1 MITSTKQWVLLCA
14 CILSTMAA
22 HRGSAQSFTKD
33 PFIIKIDTRGAF
45 SSITGNPDETELQPL
60 LWTTNTNSDD
70 KTVGIDW
77 ENDGTID
84 TTFETTGLTPAVGH
98 QYDTA
103 GVYEIALYGD
113 GLVFFAIVDAS
124 NQLMSVED
132 WGEITWGK
140 GPVFKNAYHLTSIDL
155 VNTPTFITDSQSEFS
170 CREMFLNCISL
181 QIDSLNHWDMS
192 EVTNTSDMFRG
203 SSFNGAIGDWDVSKV
218 ERMGGM
224 FRGTTAF
231 NQDISNWDVSSV
243 TDMLYMFQ
251 FAKAFNQDIG
261 SWNVSNVTNM
271 SGMFQGT
278 EAFNQDIGSWNVSNV
293 TDISSMFKDAKL
305 FNQDIGSWDVSKV
318 TNMISVFENAAAFNQ
333 DISSWDVSKVTLM
346 PFMFSGAKLFNQ
358 DLSNWDV
365 SKVTDIGFMFNKAEA
380 FNQDISN
387 WDVSSVEKMSSMFK
401 EAKAFNQ
408 DIGSWDVSS
417 VKTMEA
423 LFKDA
428 EAFNQNIGNWDI
440 SSVTNMASMLSNCD
454 SMSTANYDSTLIGWA
469 SLQMVPQ
476 NITLG
481 ADGQTYCES
490 KDTRQTLIEQHN
502 WTFSGDSDGCPPTF
516 DSSPMVIK
524 IDTRGTSQS
533 IAGNSSDASIEGI
546 TFDRKP
552 NSDPAY
558 VGVDWENDGE
568 IDEFFYSSSSSSF
581 DGFLAHEYEMPGVYE
596 IALYAD
602 VSAQFYIEDCKYELL
617 SVEQWGSFPLSTAEV
632 MFKDAKHLLSVDEG
646 NAPVLDSVGS
656 MEQMF
661 IGCASLE
668 VSSLNGWDVSN
679 ITNMKDM
686 FKGAAA
692 FNGDVSQWDVSSV
705 TNMEGMFDGA
715 NVFNQ
720 AIGSWDVSSVTN
732 MRGMFDDAESF
743 NQDIGSWDV
752 SSVTT
757 METMFFDA
765 SVFNQ
770 DIGSWDVSSVTRMDN
785 MFNDAES
792 FNQDIGSWDVSSVT
806 NMRSMFD
813 GAESFNQDIGSW
825 DVSSVTFM
833 GSMFSS
839 CYEFNQDIGSWDV
852 SSVIFMDGMFSN
864 CSEFNQD
871 IGSWDVSSVTGM
883 SGMFSYS
890 SFNQDIS
897 SWDVSSV
904 TDMSYMFRDAYAF
917 NQPLNSWDVSHVTN
931 MSHMFASNPF
941 YGNYVF
947 NQDIGSWDVSSVTK
961 MDNMFNDAESFNQ
974 DISSWDVS
982 SVTDM
987 AQVFL
992 NCENF
997 NQNLGSWE
1005 VSNVESMSGMFSGT
1019 SMSTANYD
1027 STLIG
1032 WASLPTLQQ
1041 NVTLGADSLTY
1052 CASEDAR
1059 QTLTSQYSWSFV
1071 GDSELCAIP
1080 PDAICKD
1087 FTVDI
1092 SPQCDPYLPDPEVF
1106 NDNSTD
1112 PNPGQ
1117 AETFTFSLLEGTA
1130 TFDLGDHDVNLIVT
1144 DIDGLSDTC
1153 QATLH
1158 VVDSML
1164 IPEPYSE
1171 LDLGNQGANGSS
1183 YSFDA
1188 CITREYSISTGAALS
1203 DGATSDN
1210 MATITR
1216 ELCGS
1221 GAYIAAQ
1228 ISSVEGGYAGVFLRT
1243 GTEANDAVA
1252 GIFKGSGSIH
1262 QTLTRSMDNALGN
1275 LSFVIPNNPSNT
1287 GWVAILRDGDYLR
1300 FYNSSN
1306 GRNWQK
1312 IGSPAYLPGDCVQA
1326 GIAVYG
1332 LTAPA
1337 DVSAVVSKIKAG
1349 ENYGAGLSDGS
1360 APVFA
1365 SPQQDHAPKAILVPN
1380 PATHQV
1386 QLQLPQ
1392 PLNTPADISVTN
1404 QLGQPLLRQ
1413 QAPAGAITI
1422 DLNLDQLP
1430 AGLYYVNLNTGHR
1443 IINLPMVKQ

>member
-1 MITSTKQWVLLCA
+1 MITSTKQWALLCV

-84 TTFETTGLTPAVGH
+84 TTFETSSQTPAVGH

-155 VNTPTFITDSQSEFS
+155 VNTPTFITNSQSEFS

-203 SSFNGAIGDWDVSKV
+203 SSFNGAIEDWDVSKV
-218 ERMGGM
+218 ESMSGM
-224 FRGTTAF
+224 FRATTAF

-243 TDMLYMFQ
+243 TDMAFMFQ

-261 SWNVSNVTNM
+261 SWNVSNVNSM
-271 SGMFQGT
+271 VGMFQGT
-278 EAFNQDIGSWNVSNV
+278 EAFNQDIGSWDVSNI
-293 TDISSMFKDAKL
+293 TNMSGMFKDASV
-305 FNQDIGSWDVSKV
+305 FNQDIGSWDVSNV

-469 SLQMVPQ
+469 SLSMIPQ
-476 NITLG
+476 DITLG

-490 KDTRQTLIEQHN
+490 KDTRQTLIEEHG
-502 WTFSGDSDGCPPTF
+502 WSFSGDTDGCPPTF
-516 DSSPMVIK
+516 DGTPLVIK

-533 IAGNSSDASIEGI
+533 ITGNSSDASIEPI
-546 TFDRKP
+546 FFDRKP
-552 NSDPAY
+552 NSAPAY

-568 IDEFFYSSSSSSF
+568 VDEFFYSSSSSSF
-581 DGFLAHEYEMPGVYE
+581 DGFLDHEYETPGVYE

-602 VSAQFYIEDCKYELL
+602 VSAEFYIEDCKYELL

-632 MFKDAKHLLSVDEG
+632 MFKDAKHLLSVDEDT
-646 NAPVLDSVGS
+646 APILDSVVS
-656 MEQMF
+656 MQEMF
-661 IGCASLE
+661 IGCTSLE

-679 ITNMKDM
+679 ITNMKEM
-686 FKGAAA
+686 FRGAAA
-692 FNGDVSQWDVSSV
+692 FNGDMSQWDVSSV
-705 TNMEGMFDGA
+705 TNMEGMFK
-715 NVFNQ
+715 
-720 AIGSWDVSSVTN
+720 
-732 MRGMFDDAESF
+732 DAESF

-752 SSVTT
+752 SSATN
-757 METMFFDA
+757 M
-765 SVFNQ
+765 S
-770 DIGSWDVSSVTRMDN
+770 N
-785 MFNDAES
+785 MFDGANS
-792 FNQDIGSWDVSSVT
+792 FNQAISSWDVSSVT
-806 NMRSMFD
+806 NMSDMFHSNNFYGNSAFNGD
-813 GAESFNQDIGSW
+813 ISSWDVSNVTTMYGMFREANAFNQDISSWEVSNVTNMGDMFRGATAFNQDISSW
-825 DVSSVTFM
+825 DVSNVTIM
-833 GSMFSS
+833 NSMFRDATA
-839 CYEFNQDIGSWDV
+839 FNQDISSWDV
-852 SSVIFMDGMFSN
+852 SNVTTMAEMFKGN
-864 CSEFNQD
+864 IAFNQD
-871 IGSWDVSSVTGM
+871 ISSWDVSNVTTM
-883 SGMFSYS
+883 YNMFRENTV
-890 SFNQDIS
+890 FNQDIS

-904 TDMSYMFRDAYAF
+904 MDMTQMFLDC
-917 NQPLNSWDVSHVTN
+917 D
-931 MSHMFASNPF
+931 
-941 YGNYVF
+941 
-947 NQDIGSWDVSSVTK
+947 
-961 MDNMFNDAESFNQ
+961 
-974 DISSWDVS
+974 
-982 SVTDM
+982 
-987 AQVFL
+987 
-992 NCENF
+992 NF

-1005 VSNVESMSGMFSGT
+1005 VSNVEKMLGMLSGT
-1019 SMSTANYD
+1019 NMSTANYD

-1032 WASLPTLQQ
+1032 WASLTTLQQ

-1052 CASEDAR
+1052 CDSEDAR

-1188 CITREYSISTGAALS
+1188 CITREYSISTGAVLS
-1203 DGATSDN
+1203 DDATSDN

-1216 ELCGS
+1216 ELCGP
-1221 GAYIAAQ
+1221 GAYIAAK
-1228 ISSVEGGYAGVFLRT
+1228 INSVEGGFAGVFLRT

-1262 QTLTRSMDNALGN
+1262 QTLTRSMDNAPGN
-1275 LSFVIPNNPSNT
+1275 LSFIIPNNPSNT
-1287 GWVAILRDGDYLR
+1287 GWVALLRDGNYLR
-1300 FYNSSN
+1300 FYNSNN
-1306 GRNWQK
+1306 GRNWEK

-1332 LTAPA
+1332 LTSPA
-1337 DVSAVVSKIKAG
+1337 DVSAVVRRIRAG

-1365 SPQQDHAPKAILVPN
+1365 TPQQDHAPRAILVPN

-1413 QAPAGAITI
+1413 QAPAGAITV
-1422 DLNLDQLP
+1422 DLNLDHLP

-1443 IINLPMVKQ
+1443 IINLPMVKR